1 VVVVDEGRRFRQ
13 VAENERLLREANEE
27 IEREVREE
35 QRERAVGRD
44 EMEVEFFCA
53 CGRADCEETLL
64 LTLAEYEAAHT
75 IPGHFIVAQGHEH
88 ADIERIVEEHDAYLV
103 VEKHPSYAAR
113 GGSDAAA
120 SPQSP
125 PEVHAPRH

>member
-1 VVVVDEGRRFRQ
+1 MDERRRFKQ

-27 IEREVREE
+27 IEREA
-35 QRERAVGRD
+35 RERAVARD

-64 LTLAEYEAAHT
+64 LTLAEYEAAHAA
-75 IPGHFIVAQGHEH
+75 PNRFIVAPGHVH
-88 ADIERIVEEHDAYLV
+88 PDIERIVEEHRASLV

-120 SPQSP
+120 FLQSP
-125 PEVHAPRH
+125 PEAHAPRH

>member
-1 VVVVDEGRRFRQ
+1 VDEGRRFKQ

-27 IEREVREE
+27 IEREAREE
-35 QRERAVGRD
+35 QRERADGRD

-64 LTLAEYEAAHT
+64 LTLAEYEAAHAA
-75 IPGHFIVAQGHEH
+75 PHRFIVAPGHEH
-88 ADIERIVEEHDAYLV
+88 PEIERIVEEHRAYLV

-120 SPQSP
+120 SLQSP
-125 PEVHAPRH
+125 PEAHAPRH

>member
-1 VVVVDEGRRFRQ
+1 VDVGRRLKQ

-27 IEREVREE
+27 IEREAREE

-64 LTLAEYEAAHT
+64 LTLAEYEAAHA
-75 IPGHFIVAQGHEH
+75 IPDRFIVARGHEH
-88 ADIERIVEEHDAYLV
+88 PEIERIVEEHDAYLV
-103 VEKHPSYAAR
+103 VEKHRSYAAP
-113 GGSDAAA
+113 GGSDAAT
-120 SPQSP
+120 SPSS